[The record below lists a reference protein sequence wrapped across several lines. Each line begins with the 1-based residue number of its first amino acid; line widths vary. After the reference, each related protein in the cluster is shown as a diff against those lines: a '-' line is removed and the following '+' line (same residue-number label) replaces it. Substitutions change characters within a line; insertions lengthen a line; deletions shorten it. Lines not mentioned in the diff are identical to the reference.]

1 MARKAARNAV
11 LLAIVLALTSLYLLF
26 VLVDDYAEPLPIKVV
41 ARTPAQLPI
50 AQDYQRA
57 KEAVREQVLFKA
69 NLAISK
75 GLTYGSDGI
84 VRGWE
89 RLHKQFGKAGRERDE
104 QHPIEQLIYRG
115 KRRWEALL
123 KR

>member
-1 MARKAARNAV
+1 MVRRAARIAV
-11 LLAIVLALTSLYLLF
+11 LLALVIALTSLYLLF
-26 VLVDDYAEPLPIKVV
+26 VLADTYAQPIAVVPLAKP
-41 ARTPAQLPI
+41 PAQLPI
-50 AQDYQRA
+50 AEDYKKA

-75 GLTYGSDGI
+75 GLTYDSDGI

-89 RLHKQFGKAGRERDE
+89 KLHKQYIKANRERDE
-104 QHPIEQLIYRG
+104 QHPIEQLISRG
-115 KRRWEALL
+115 KRRWEQLL

>member
-1 MARKAARNAV
+1 MARKAARIALFLAV
-11 LLAIVLALTSLYLLF
+11 VLALTTLYCLF
-26 VLVDDYAEPLPIKVV
+26 VLTDTYARPPPVQVV
-41 ARTPAQLPI
+41 ARTPVQLPI
-50 AQDYQRA
+50 AEEYQRT

-75 GLTYGSDGI
+75 GLTYGADGV

-89 RLHKQFGKAGRERDE
+89 ALHKQYIKADRGRDE
-104 QHPIEQLIYRG
+104 QHPIEQLVYRG
-115 KRRWEALL
+115 KRRWEQLL

>member
-11 LLAIVLALTSLYLLF
+11 LLAIILALTSLYFLF
-26 VLVDDYAEPLPIKVV
+26 ALADGYAQPLPKVV
-41 ARTPAQLPI
+41 PRTPVQLPI
-50 AQDYQRA
+50 AEDYQRA

-75 GLTYGSDGI
+75 GLTYGADGI

-89 RLHKQFGKAGRERDE
+89 RLHKQFGRAGRERDE